1 MKTKTLIIIL
11 MINILYIV
19 YRFVSKRIYI
29 NKLQNLKDEL
39 FLRTLASGID
49 VSGQDYLRS
58 EFKLDILIKSANQ
71 NVMLDFLFFKFFL
84 MSKKYE
90 KRAKK
95 YMHMF
100 EIKNPEMKKLDD
112 IFFEKAVIL
121 SKENL
126 YFGTVTGWVYAI
138 FIFLK
143 ILSKI
148 PEIKIKIKT
157 TNIKILL
164 KKIFE
169 KLIDLIKNE
178 MFLESKIDYH
188 SSLKRI

>member
-1 MKTKTLIIIL
+1 

-19 YRFVSKRIYI
+19 YRFVSKRIYV
-29 NKLQNLKDEL
+29 NKLQNLKNEL

-100 EIKNPEMKKLDD
+100 EIKNPEMKKIDE
-112 IFFEKAVIL
+112 IFFEKAVKL

-126 YFGTVTGWVYAI
+126 YFGTVIGWVYAI

-148 PEIKIKIKT
+148 PKIKIKT
-157 TNIKILL
+157 TNMKILF
-164 KKIFE
+164 KKTFE
-169 KLIDLIKNE
+169 KLIDLMKNE
-178 MFLESKIDYH
+178 IFLESKIDYH

>member
-19 YRFVSKRIYI
+19 YRFVSKRIYV
-29 NKLQNLKDEL
+29 NKLQNLKNEL

-100 EIKNPEMKKLDD
+100 EIKNPEMKKIDE
-112 IFFEKAVIL
+112 IFFEKAVKL

-126 YFGTVTGWVYAI
+126 YFGTVIGWVYAI

-148 PEIKIKIKT
+148 P
-157 TNIKILL
+157 NIKINPTNMKILF
-164 KKIFE
+164 KKTLE
-169 KLIDLIKNE
+169 KLIDLMKNE
-178 MFLESKIDYH
+178 IFLESKIDYH